1 MGQAGETV
9 EHVRLCCLVDNRA
22 GGVCEGVGGR
32 INACRGIVSTDDL
45 GGRLIV
51 AEGTIIYVDAIVV
64 GIADGRW
71 FGINFVSKNKA
82 PKRQDT
88 YVIMWVSG
96 WIFVVYGGG
105 QLSQPWRDSVRTRTG
120 IAGGGVKICPDHF
133 LRNEMTM
140 NTEG

>member
-1 MGQAGETV
+1 MASVGQAGGGV

-32 INACRGIVSTDDL
+32 INACRGIVSTNDL
-45 GGRLIV
+45 GGRRIV

-71 FGINFVSKNKA
+71 FGMNFVAKNKA

-88 YVIMWVSG
+88 YVIAWVSG
-96 WIFVVYGGG
+96 WYSVVGGG
-105 QLSQPWRDSVRTRTG
+105 DQLPQPWRNSVQPRTG
-120 IAGGGVKICPDHF
+120 IGGV
-133 LRNEMTM
+133 
-140 NTEG
+140 